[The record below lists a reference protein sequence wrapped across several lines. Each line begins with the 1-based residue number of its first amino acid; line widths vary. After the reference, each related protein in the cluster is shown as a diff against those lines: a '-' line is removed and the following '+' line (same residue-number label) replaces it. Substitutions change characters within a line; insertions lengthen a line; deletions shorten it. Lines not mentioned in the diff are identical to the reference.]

1 MKGFIELTKVEIRLL
16 SRNVPSMF
24 FALIF
29 PSLTLLMFGGMYG
42 NKPSPY
48 LGGHGTIDLGVPAY
62 TGIVI
67 AVAGLMNLPLAIS
80 NYREKKVLKRFMA
93 TPMSARDVLVSRI
106 IVNILM
112 TIVGM
117 AILIIIGRLIFDLH
131 FMGSLL
137 PISIAFVLSTL
148 SIFSL
153 GLLIASL
160 SPNSSATTGIA
171 YLIYFPSL
179 FLTGATTPIEVMPK
193 VMVNISKAIP
203 LTYAVDLLKSA
214 WLGKDILNYR
224 LDIVVLIA
232 VLVVCSTI
240 SFLTFRWE

>member
-1 MKGFIELTKVEIRLL
+1 MKRFLELTKVEFKLL
-16 SRNVPSMF
+16 TRNIPSMF

-48 LGGHGTIDLGVPAY
+48 LNGHGAVDLGVPAY

-67 AVAGLMNLPLAIS
+67 AVAGLMNLPLTIS

-106 IVNILM
+106 VVNFFM

-117 AILIIIGRLIFDLH
+117 AILIIVGKAFFDLH
-131 FMGSLL
+131 FMGALL

-160 SPNSSATTGIA
+160 SPNSSATTAIA

-179 FLTGATTPIEVMPK
+179 FLTGATTPIEIMPK
-193 VMVNISKAIP
+193 AMVNISKAIP
-203 LTYAVDLLKSA
+203 LTYAVDLLKAA
-214 WLGKDILNYR
+214 WLGKDLLNYK
-224 LDIVVLIA
+224 LDIIVLIA
-232 VLVVCSTI
+232 VLVVSTTV
-240 SFLTFRWE
+240 SVLMFRWE